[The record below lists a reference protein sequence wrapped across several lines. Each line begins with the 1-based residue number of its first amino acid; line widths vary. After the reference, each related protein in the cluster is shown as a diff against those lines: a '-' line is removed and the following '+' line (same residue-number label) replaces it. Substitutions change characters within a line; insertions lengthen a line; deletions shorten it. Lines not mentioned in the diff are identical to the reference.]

1 MSPVA
6 TDQSSFEITQSVDED
21 PLLDAPLLPSQS
33 LHADIRPS
41 FHPVP
46 TVCLALLLLLVNVS
60 FVALAFVAGI
70 LCSLPAEEVKCK
82 PYIQPL
88 DLQTVLLT
96 AKVIM
101 WILQFILERYIQY
114 HHSKVRGR
122 GYLSLYRATRH
133 VKRLPLLVHSTGNA
147 ALLLLLSMQL
157 SFPPERPLYIYFILG
172 VLGLEL
178 LVTLLCLS
186 VYTVKIGKF
195 NKAMPRPDIIE
206 EEKMQAYPRH
216 VNSEIGFRDGTSLDE
231 VVEKQGDVIEY
242 LQRHN
247 AILSKRL
254 LDMASQQA
262 SA

>member
-1 MSPVA
+1 MA
-6 TDQSSFEITQSVDED
+6 AQHSSFEITQSVDED

-33 LHADIRPS
+33 LHSDIRPS

-46 TVCLALLLLLVNVS
+46 TVCLALLLLLVNVA
-60 FVALAFVAGI
+60 FVVLAFVAGI
-70 LCSLPAEEVKCK
+70 LCSLPGEEVKCK

-88 DLQTVLLT
+88 ELQTVILT

-101 WILQFILERYIQY
+101 WVLQFIHERYLQY
-114 HHSKVRGR
+114 HHSKVRSR

-133 VKRLPLLVHSTGNA
+133 VKRLPLLVHS
-147 ALLLLLSMQL
+147 
-157 SFPPERPLYIYFILG
+157 
-172 VLGLEL
+172 
-178 LVTLLCLS
+178 
-186 VYTVKIGKF
+186 TVKIGKF

-254 LDMASQQA
+254 LAMASQQA
-262 SA
+262 SS